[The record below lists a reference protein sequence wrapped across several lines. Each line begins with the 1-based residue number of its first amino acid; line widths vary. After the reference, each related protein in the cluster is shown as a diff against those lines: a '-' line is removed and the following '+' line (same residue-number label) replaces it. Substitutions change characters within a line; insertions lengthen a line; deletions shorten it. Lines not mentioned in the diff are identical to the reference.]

1 MYMLLDKSQKIVD
14 LQARP
19 FTVAAPYV
27 WEAVPDGMTPIHGL
41 LFIDGALVNPLYP
54 TLDAA
59 RLFQK
64 KALGEMCRAQI
75 IGGFSSGAT
84 GSLLFYASTNID
96 QRNMAQRA
104 QSDGG
109 LLACQNAAGVWAR
122 LEHTQVQAQ
131 AVLRDFV
138 KFCDG
143 LRAELTEL
151 EAQIDA
157 ATTIEQV
164 MALCFAPG

>member
-1 MYMLLDKSQKIVD
+1 MYLLLDKFRKIVD
-14 LQARP
+14 IQPRP

-27 WEAVPDGMTPIHGL
+27 WEAVPDGITPRHGM
-41 LFIDGALVNPLYP
+41 LFIDGAMVDPLYP

-59 RLFQK
+59 RQFQK
-64 KALGEMCRAQI
+64 KALGEICRARI
-75 IGGFSSGAT
+75 IGGFSSSAT
-84 GSLLFYASTNID
+84 GSLLFYASTDID
-96 QRNMAQRA
+96 QRNIAQRA

-109 LLACQNAAGVWAR
+109 LVACKNAAGVWSR
-122 LEHTQVQAQ
+122 LDHTQAQAQ

-164 MALCFAPG
+164 MAVCFTPT